1 VTDRNLRGFPNIPRL
16 PWRSPTSTPDQVWPL
31 RPAAT
36 GNAVARSSGRRRPR
50 IPPAAVNI
58 SLPPVVTGRILPRP
72 LVIFSVRPFRG
83 LRGDTRFSAADSISQ
98 ATVVLWH
105 ATCISRERRKKHSQ
119 SDDGSVNFVDRSA
132 KTVAG
137 DCGRSFR
144 RGGTGGKPF
153 QVFVRGC
160 GSNHGAAR
168 NGYRKRT
175 RVRVA
180 CGVTIR
186 PRGVGIL
193 SSHGHF
199 GRSVV
204 GRLFFPV
211 VHEPV
216 REDLLR
222 RGHLTSGPGFPAAL
236 TTSSVGFE
244 RMSAHADRTV
254 RATRPHSAVVTRAAF
269 VPDTP
274 AGVSGGWNRR
284 TRPDPRTRLRTV

>member
-1 VTDRNLRGFPNIPRL
+1 M
-16 PWRSPTSTPDQVWPL
+16 
-31 RPAAT
+31 RPAAR
-36 GNAVARSSGRRRPR
+36 GDAVSSCSGWRRPR
-50 IPPAAVNI
+50 IPPGTVDI
-58 SLPPVVTGRILPRP
+58 SLPPVVIGRILPRP
-72 LVIFSVRPFRG
+72 PVIFSVRPSRG
-83 LRGDTRFSAADSISQ
+83 LRGNARFSAATSIRQ
-98 ATVVLWH
+98 AATVVWH
-105 ATCISRERRKKHSQ
+105 ARCTFRGGRKKHSQ

-132 KTVAG
+132 KMAVG
-137 DCGRSFR
+137 DCGSSFR
-144 RGGTGGKPF
+144 RGSTGRKPS
-153 QVFVRGC
+153 QVFVRVC

-204 GRLFFPV
+204 ARSFFPV

-236 TTSSVGFE
+236 TTLSVGFE
-244 RMSAHADRTV
+244 RMSADADRTV
-254 RATRPHSAVVTRAAF
+254 WATRPHSAVVTRAAF
-269 VPDTP
+269 IPDTP
-274 AGVSGGWNRR
+274 AGVSGGWDRR